1 MKSVCSCLWLVRG
14 GAEPVARSKDKGQC
28 GCARCVRGGAFLIE
42 DPRESHVEVNEG
54 VRSTGEAGQ

>member
-1 MKSVCSCLWLVRG
+1 MRG
-14 GAEPVARSKDKGQC
+14 GAEPGARSKDKGQC